1 MATDLRAFAAR
12 APNPARSEAMGSS
25 APLTAADVLTAREV
39 AALMHVPTST
49 IQDWARRGVIPS
61 RKVGRRRLY
70 VRQRIES
77 LLLDD
82 SE

>member
-1 MATDLRAFAAR
+1 MASNLRALAVSRPSDYKAS
-12 APNPARSEAMGSS
+12 APSE
-25 APLTAADVLTAREV
+25 PLTAADVLTSQEV
-39 AALMHVPTST
+39 ATLMHVPTST

-82 SE
+82 SQ